1 MSKRYP
7 PISNVI
13 LFAVAVCVIL
23 ANPMIMLMPLIST
36 VTNFIAFAVSSIL
49 YAVGYAYD
57 HYTIFALHVVII
69 ALYAKQL
76 FGKDAR
82 THYQTAMDTFE
93 SYNNHTCDRT
103 EATIT
108 LGHHFKPLYAY
119 TCSVLSLIVFNIV
132 YPNFYHF
139 TILELLHG
147 ACNDIIDS
155 NLVLSSSPIIV
166 FILIMIPIVI
176 GDSLAE
182 IKTYAMVGEGCVS
195 AAYKQMND
203 ID

>member
-1 MSKRYP
+1 MT
-7 PISNVI
+7 
-13 LFAVAVCVIL
+13 
-23 ANPMIMLMPLIST
+23 MLMPLIST
-36 VTNFIAFAVSSIL
+36 VTNFIVFAVSSIL

-93 SYNNHTCDRT
+93 TYNNHTCDRT

-108 LGHHFKPLYAY
+108 LGHHFEPLYSN
-119 TCSVLSLIVFNIV
+119 TCSVLFLIVFNIV
-132 YPNFYHF
+132 CPNFYHF
-139 TILELLHG
+139 TILESIHG

-155 NLVLSSSPIIV
+155 NLILYLSPIIV
-166 FILIMIPIVI
+166 FMLIMTPIVI
-176 GDSLAE
+176 GYSLAE
-182 IKTYAMVGEGCVS
+182 IKTYAMVSEGCVS

-203 ID
+203 MD